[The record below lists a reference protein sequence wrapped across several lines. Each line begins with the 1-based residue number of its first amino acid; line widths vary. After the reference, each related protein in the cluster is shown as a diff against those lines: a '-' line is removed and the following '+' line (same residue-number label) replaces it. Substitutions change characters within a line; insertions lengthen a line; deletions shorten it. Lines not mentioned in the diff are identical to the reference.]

1 VLTLPDSEIPSNPI
15 SPLRQKMAYI
25 LVAVGGILTSVGAG
39 LIFLPAGIIAAGIL
53 SLGVGYLLGAE

>member
-1 VLTLPDSEIPSNPI
+1 MPDSEIPSNPI

>member
-25 LVAVGGILTSVGAG
+25 LVAIGGILTSVGVG
-39 LIFLPAGIIAAGIL
+39 LVFLPAGIIAAGIL
-53 SLGVGYLLGAE
+53 SLGVGYILGAE